1 MNRVFVS
8 VTNDCVNDQRVHK
21 VCSSLCAEGWQVELI
36 GRRSEI
42 NVQIEREYNVHR
54 FPMWFRRGALFYTEF
69 NIRLFFYLLTRPSG
83 VLHSNDLDTLLASQL
98 VARIRRCAL
107 VHDAHEYF
115 TEVPE
120 LQNRPLIK
128 GIWKRIERL
137 SFPRIDHLFTVNDSI
152 AWLYKEVHGKH
163 AQVIRNIPVKKATTA
178 AQGKEALG
186 FSSEDFLMI
195 NQGTGINVDRGMEE
209 LFVAMTEL
217 PERMK
222 LLLVGKGDVLPKLHS
237 LRTKLKLQERIK
249 IMDTRP
255 YGELMRITASCDLGL
270 SLDKDNNLNYR
281 FSLPNKLFD
290 YIRAGIPILSTDLPE
305 VGRIV
310 RGKEVGHTIA
320 ECSPEAIVQGI
331 REMEK
336 KGKVPFKNALAL
348 ASSELNWETEVEP
361 MLACYR
367 KLSG

>member
-1 MNRVFVS
+1 M
-8 VTNDCVNDQRVHK
+8 NDQRVHK
-21 VCSSLCAEGWQVELI
+21 VCSSLSAEGWQVELI
-36 GRRSEI
+36 GRGSE
-42 NVQIEREYNVHR
+42 NSGGLEREYGIHR
-54 FPMWFRRGALFYTEF
+54 FPMWFRQGALFYAEF
-69 NIRLFFYLLTRPSG
+69 NIRLFFYLLTRPRG
-83 VLHSNDLDTLLASQL
+83 VLHSNDLDTLLANQL
-98 VARIRRCAL
+98 VARIRKLPL

-137 SFPRIDHLFTVNDSI
+137 SFPRIDHLFTVNGSI
-152 AWLYKEVHGKH
+152 ARLYTEGRGKQ
-163 AQVIRNIPVKKATTA
+163 AEVIRNIPEKKATTA

-217 PERMK
+217 PERVK
-222 LLLVGKGDVLPKLHS
+222 LLLVGKGDVLPKLHA
-237 LRTKLKLQERIK
+237 LRTELKLQERVQILEA
-249 IMDTRP
+249 RP
-255 YGELMRITASCDLGL
+255 YEQLMRITASCDLGL

-290 YIRAGIPILSTDLPE
+290 YIRAGIPILSTELPE
-305 VGRIV
+305 VSRIV
-310 RGKEVGHTIA
+310 RGKEVGQTIA
-320 ECSPEAIVQGI
+320 ECSPKAIAQGI
-331 REMEK
+331 REMEM
-336 KGKVPFKNALAL
+336 KGKDPFKNALAL

-367 KLSG
+367 NLSC

>member
-1 MNRVFVS
+1 MDRVFVS

-36 GRRSEI
+36 GRGSE
-42 NVQIEREYNVHR
+42 NSGGLEREYGIHR
-54 FPMWFRRGALFYTEF
+54 FPMWFGKGALFYAEF
-69 NIRLFFYLLTRPSG
+69 NFRLFFYLLTRPRG
-83 VLHSNDLDTLLASQL
+83 VLHSNDLDTLLANQL
-98 VARIRRCAL
+98 VARIRKLPL

-137 SFPRIDHLFTVNDSI
+137 SFPRIGHLFTVNDSI
-152 AWLYKEVHGKH
+152 ARLYEEVHGKH

-222 LLLVGKGDVLPKLHS
+222 LLLVGKGDVLPKLRS
-237 LRTKLKLQERIK
+237 LRTELMLQERVQILEA
-249 IMDTRP
+249 RP
-255 YGELMRITASCDLGL
+255 YEQLMRITASCDLGL

-290 YIRAGIPILSTDLPE
+290 YIRAGIPILSTELPE
-305 VGRIV
+305 VSRIV
-310 RGKEVGHTIA
+310 RGKEVGQTIA
-320 ECSPEAIVQGI
+320 ECSPKAIVQGI
-331 REMEK
+331 MQMEI
-336 KGKVPFKNALAL
+336 KGKDPFKNALAL

-367 KLSG
+367 NLSC